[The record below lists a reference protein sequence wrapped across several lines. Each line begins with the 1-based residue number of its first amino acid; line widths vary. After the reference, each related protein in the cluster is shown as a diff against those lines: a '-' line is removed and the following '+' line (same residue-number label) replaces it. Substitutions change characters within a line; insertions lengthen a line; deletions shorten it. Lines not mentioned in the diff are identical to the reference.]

1 MSKAMDSMSKAMETE
16 SRRARE
22 EGVPPMMQLAFPQG
36 PELQHATQTGKRVG
50 QRSVPHSSS
59 RPETTENSL
68 GWLHTAAFF
77 QERLSNHQHLADN
90 YTSTMMTVSTLTSVI
105 CNYMLSRHQA
115 INYKKLL
122 LYGNVLQA
130 SIFAIMA
137 VSVLIETPQVPYF
150 IFTLFAVLVSSVAAC
165 FTQVALMALANIRSA
180 ELSNATVV
188 GNAVSGVLPSASM
201 LAGGGRALWY
211 FIASVVIVIVA
222 QLAVFASDWKDGYKD
237 EINIE
242 TMEESLVTDT
252 PSNNS
257 SVAYWDLKPIHPLH
271 LVITITFFVTLVFPV
286 FASSVTSPKVASKT
300 FIPLAFFVWNSVIRS
315 TIIPAKRAVSISS
328 RPFTSSI
335 HPWALKASSLTAD
348 DFSLTKVKNPQL
360 SDNNNLPL
368 HIALTES
375 AAKKLT
381 KLAEEENKDDL
392 ALRLVVSSGGCHGFQ
407 YDLKIT
413 DLSEFSEENNDSL
426 FERDGGKVIVDKDA
440 LEIMRD
446 SKIDYVKQLIGEGFK
461 IVESPYTKSSCGCG
475 SSFDIDFDKLQGQ

>member
-1 MSKAMDSMSKAMETE
+1 MFSSISTTAIAASTVDPLHRPLSLSGTTFDAMDGLYATFLLCGTASLW
-16 SRRARE
+16 
-22 EGVPPMMQLAFPQG
+22 PWNAF
-36 PELQHATQTGKRVG
+36 LSA
-50 QRSVPHSSS
+50 
-59 RPETTENSL
+59 
-68 GWLHTAAFF
+68 AAFF

-222 QLAVFASDWKDGYKD
+222 QLAVCASDWKDGYKD

-300 FIPLAFFVWNSVIRS
+300 FIPLAFFVWNSGDLLGRLLLNYHPLLPRDTRHMVAYSILRILFVPLFLFCNVKGRGGWPDGVYLLLQLVFGITNGHLFGAAYMQVGEVLSTDGEKQAAASYTALVINIS
-315 TIIPAKRAVSISS
+315 LLAGSVSSY
-328 RPFTSSI
+328 
-335 HPWALKASSLTAD
+335 
-348 DFSLTKVKNPQL
+348 
-360 SDNNNLPL
+360 
-368 HIALTES
+368 
-375 AAKKLT
+375 
-381 KLAEEENKDDL
+381 
-392 ALRLVVSSGGCHGFQ
+392 LVVF
-407 YDLKIT
+407 
-413 DLSEFSEENNDSL
+413 
-426 FERDGGKVIVDKDA
+426 
-440 LEIMRD
+440 
-446 SKIDYVKQLIGEGFK
+446 LIR
-461 IVESPYTKSSCGCG
+461 
-475 SSFDIDFDKLQGQ
+475 

>member
-1 MSKAMDSMSKAMETE
+1 MFSSISTTAIAASTVDPLHRPLSLSGTTVDAMDGLYATFLLCGTASLW
-16 SRRARE
+16 
-22 EGVPPMMQLAFPQG
+22 PWNAF
-36 PELQHATQTGKRVG
+36 LSA
-50 QRSVPHSSS
+50 
-59 RPETTENSL
+59 
-68 GWLHTAAFF
+68 AAFF

-300 FIPLAFFVWNSVIRS
+300 FIPLAFFVWNSGDLLGRLLLNYHPLLPRDTRHMVAYSILRILFVPLFLFCNVKGRGGWPDGVYLLLQLVFGITNGHLFGAAYMQVGEVLNTDGEKQAAASYTALVINIS
-315 TIIPAKRAVSISS
+315 LLAGSVSSY
-328 RPFTSSI
+328 
-335 HPWALKASSLTAD
+335 
-348 DFSLTKVKNPQL
+348 
-360 SDNNNLPL
+360 
-368 HIALTES
+368 
-375 AAKKLT
+375 
-381 KLAEEENKDDL
+381 
-392 ALRLVVSSGGCHGFQ
+392 LVVF
-407 YDLKIT
+407 
-413 DLSEFSEENNDSL
+413 
-426 FERDGGKVIVDKDA
+426 
-440 LEIMRD
+440 
-446 SKIDYVKQLIGEGFK
+446 LIR
-461 IVESPYTKSSCGCG
+461 
-475 SSFDIDFDKLQGQ
+475 